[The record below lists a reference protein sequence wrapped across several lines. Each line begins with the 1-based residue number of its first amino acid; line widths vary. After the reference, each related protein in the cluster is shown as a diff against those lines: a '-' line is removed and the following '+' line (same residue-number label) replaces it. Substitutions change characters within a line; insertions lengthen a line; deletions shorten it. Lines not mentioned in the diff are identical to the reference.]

1 MRSHG
6 LFHQVIHRSVQL
18 FRSGLIGG
26 ECLPTGRVAPDRQ
39 SGDVMCQTHLMRQTM
54 RRMTVPS
61 WPSRGPAAMLLSAAL
76 VVSPGGLIGHAAL
89 TSRPAVFARLVATNT
104 IVVTGKY
111 SGTLKLEDPAKNCVE
126 LINDPKKQDVIRLNY
141 SGKLSGLS
149 GTKWTFIAAEKG
161 SGTFTQSHIST
172 TKAPLFFSS
181 TTGIGFTAI
190 SGTITIGG
198 KAGSFKYKVTWSNQP
213 GSIGAASMGS
223 GTATGSW
230 SCPAVETI

>member
-1 MRSHG
+1 VRFRNGVGIIYSLRRSA
-6 LFHQVIHRSVQL
+6 SP
-18 FRSGLIGG
+18 GG
-26 ECLPTGRVAPDRQ
+26 G
-39 SGDVMCQTHLMRQTM
+39 S
-54 RRMTVPS
+54 
-61 WPSRGPAAMLLSAAL
+61 AAVLLGAAL
-76 VVSPGGLIGHAAL
+76 VAAPGGFVGGHALIAM
-89 TSRPAVFARLVATNT
+89 RPSLVASHVASNT

-111 SGTLKLEDPAKNCVE
+111 SGTLKLEDPAKDCVE
-126 LINDPKKQDVIRLNY
+126 LINDPKKQDVVRLNY

-181 TTGIGFTAI
+181 TTGIGFTAV

-198 KAGSFKYKVTWSNQP
+198 KVGSFKYKVTWSNQP
-213 GSIGAASMGS
+213 GSIGAISMGS

-230 SCPAVETI
+230 SCPAVETL

>member
-1 MRSHG
+1 
-6 LFHQVIHRSVQL
+6 
-18 FRSGLIGG
+18 
-26 ECLPTGRVAPDRQ
+26 
-39 SGDVMCQTHLMRQTM
+39 M
-54 RRMTVPS
+54 RRSASPGGGS
-61 WPSRGPAAMLLSAAL
+61 AAVLLGAAL
-76 VVSPGGLIGHAAL
+76 VAAPGGFVGGHALIAM
-89 TSRPAVFARLVATNT
+89 RPSLVASHVASNT

-111 SGTLKLEDPAKNCVE
+111 SGTLKLEDPAKDCVE
-126 LINDPKKQDVIRLNY
+126 LINDPKKQDVVRLNY

-181 TTGIGFTAI
+181 TTGIGFTAV

-198 KAGSFKYKVTWSNQP
+198 KVGSFKYKVTWSNQP
-213 GSIGAASMGS
+213 GSIGATSMGS

-230 SCPAVETI
+230 SCPAVETL